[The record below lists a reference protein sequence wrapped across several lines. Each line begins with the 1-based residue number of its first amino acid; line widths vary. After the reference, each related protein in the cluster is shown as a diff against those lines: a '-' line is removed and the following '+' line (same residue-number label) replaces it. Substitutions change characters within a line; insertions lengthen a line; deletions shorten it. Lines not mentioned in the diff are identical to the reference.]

1 LIRQLFTSIAG
12 DLITSLDLIASRL
25 STLDGSLEPTSLAL
39 KLFGDLLSLAFGPIL
54 IVVDELEI
62 LDFSGDAIL
71 EGNLERIFEILRN
84 EKGSAITKSL
94 FTNLEN
100 SVLMDV
106 VGWERTVDA
115 SLGSGS
121 DGFMTLDDFAS
132 LRM

>member
-1 LIRQLFTSIAG
+1 M
-12 DLITSLDLIASRL
+12 
-25 STLDGSLEPTSLAL
+25 
-39 KLFGDLLSLAFGPIL
+39 
-54 IVVDELEI
+54 VDELEI
-62 LDFSGDAIL
+62 LDFNGDL

>member
-62 LDFSGDAIL
+62 LDFNGDL